1 MIESLSNP
9 VQELAVSGEDPPEKY
24 VYKGEDG
31 AIDASFLVMEVPL
44 IDMSL
49 LTSSSAAGDEELKKL
64 RSALAYCGCFQGI
77 NHGLTSSFL
86 DKVHEVAKQFFAL
99 PIEEKQIYSRTVE
112 DIEGY
117 GNDSVLSE
125 HQTLDWTDRL
135 YLTVS
140 PEDQRKLGFWPE
152 KPRNFREVLHEYTT
166 KLSLMNELLLKAM
179 ARSLNIEEHSFLKQF
194 GERGTMTAR
203 FNLYPPC
210 PRPDLILG
218 VKPHADGSA
227 VTFLLQDREV
237 EGLQIMKDGQWY
249 RVPIVP
255 HALLINVGDQA
266 EIMSNG
272 EFKSPLHRVVTNYER
287 ERITLAVFCIPE
299 SCIEIGPVEEL
310 ISENRPK
317 LYKNMKNFVD
327 IYFQNYQQGKRPI
340 DAAKI

>member
-1 MIESLSNP
+1 MVESLSNP

-24 VYKGEDG
+24 VYKGEHG
-31 AIDASFLVMEVPL
+31 AIDASFLVMEIPL

-49 LTSSSAAGDEELKKL
+49 LTSSSAAGDEELQKL
-64 RSALAYCGCFQGI
+64 RSALASCGCFQGI

-135 YLTVS
+135 YLT
-140 PEDQRKLGFWPE
+140 
-152 KPRNFREVLHEYTT
+152 
-166 KLSLMNELLLKAM
+166 LSLMNELLLKAM
-179 ARSLNIEEHSFLKQF
+179 ARSLNIEEHSFF
-194 GERGTMTAR
+194 EAVRRERGTMTAR

-272 EFKSPLHRVVTNYER
+272 EFKSPLHRVVTNSER

-299 SCIEIGPVEEL
+299 SGIEIGPVEEL